1 MKRIAIPITVS
12 IFFPPTILFNFEREF
27 SFLVSVWLIISRLQ
41 IRFLKYFIS
50 CFCSFEKYRIRTLLI
65 WKTRT
70 ANRETTTKKSLI
82 GMMKAIWMWFIE
94 QVATRIV
101 LLKWISEI
109 RSCSNY
115 LECWYIRNQLLSMY
129 VIYKFIVLTNNT
141 QFMSFE
147 WTINHTLLRL
157 WIASQPT
164 RTPVHYISFGLT
176 QLRGFTFLLEILQP
190 YIKLRIYI
198 HIGLWRKLS
207 WHGKLNSN

>member
-1 MKRIAIPITVS
+1 M
-12 IFFPPTILFNFEREF
+12 
-27 SFLVSVWLIISRLQ
+27 Q

-50 CFCSFEKYRIRTLLI
+50 FFLFVWEISNKNTFNLKNQNSKQRNN
-65 WKTRT
+65 K
-70 ANRETTTKKSLI
+70 KKSLI

-164 RTPVHYISFGLT
+164 RTPVHYISFGST
-176 QLRGFTFLLEILQP
+176 QLRGFTFLLEILQL